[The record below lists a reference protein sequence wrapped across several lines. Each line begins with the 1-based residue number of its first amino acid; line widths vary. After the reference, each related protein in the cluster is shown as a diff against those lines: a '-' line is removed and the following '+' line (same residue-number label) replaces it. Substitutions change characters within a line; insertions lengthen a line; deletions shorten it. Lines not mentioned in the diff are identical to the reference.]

1 MLAAAEARGA
11 EVRNGYRLTGWREAD
26 QEATLDVERGGTAVQ
41 FRARHI
47 VLALGAGYVH
57 VPELAALLLNRV
69 KGQAVT
75 VARPAA
81 LPDLPALAGRGY
93 VAPLGGRLVLGSSFE
108 HTFDHAGPD
117 PAQSRSIIDKVSQ
130 MLPLL
135 SEADILA
142 EQAGIRVTVPGTRLP
157 MVGPL
162 PGYRRV
168 WVFTGLGSK
177 GLMTAPL
184 LSARLPDFL
193 RDPDQIPSDVAVR
206 PR

>member
-1 MLAAAEARGA
+1 M
-11 EVRNGYRLTGWREAD
+11 
-26 QEATLDVERGGTAVQ
+26 
-41 FRARHI
+41 H
-47 VLALGAGYVH
+47 
-57 VPELAALLLNRV
+57 
-69 KGQAVT
+69 
-75 VARPAA
+75 
-81 LPDLPALAGRGY
+81 
-93 VAPLGGRLVLGSSFE
+93 
-108 HTFDHAGPD
+108 
-117 PAQSRSIIDKVSQ
+117 
-130 MLPLL
+130 
-135 SEADILA
+135 
-142 EQAGIRVTVPGTRLP
+142 VPGTRLP